1 MSKVRFPVGDQAFRL
16 HPTKE
21 GQEELD
27 RIRKRQKEKK
37 RNGEIGEIVVDMP
50 TSFNAREYDMVK
62 VEKKKTVDDPISD
75 LKGLMFRISRNIMDG
90 QYRKAL
96 KHIGQNDRVLMTW
109 FLSNPSFPDSMKD
122 EVSDLQRL
130 ILRVA
135 KSYYEYCDPSQKL
148 EFLSDHDYD
157 GLLAAY
163 LKNKSNVEPSA
174 IVPKGKKETTKVPI
188 TYQTLHNNMD
198 KSYRIYEAD
207 EIPTGVKEQDTIEKF
222 LMRVYASIGC
232 SSEHKIKVEISP
244 KIDGVS
250 INGTL
255 VNGVLKKVQ
264 TRGDSSES
272 VAIPGLEG
280 LKLQKGIVSN
290 FGIQF
295 EAFVTDKDR
304 VDLSEY
310 LGMPEPY
317 VSCRHAAAGVISRL
331 SSQED
336 PELLK
341 YLKLYPIMAEGLM
354 DDSDYMR
361 TIKFIQQFGVV
372 PKDMIPRCVVEGTM
386 KQLLNK
392 IYSEFQSYTVKRSN
406 LSYAIDG
413 MVLTIVDTDYQKAIG
428 REGRTNK
435 YQIALKFNPTSADAT
450 VSDIWLDTG
459 LKGYRTIQVNLNK
472 PVFLDGV
479 RYDHVPVL
487 SVDEFNKLGL
497 CKDSVVQINRVG
509 DVIPSIAVKEHGK
522 NSKLNL
528 PNVCPTCGKELSIKA
543 KKLYCSNP
551 ECEDNIAGRVLGFI
565 TALDM
570 NSYGRSFVYTL
581 HDTYGVRSISDLFT
595 FDENVPG
602 VKAGKKM
609 LEFKKLL
616 KKAVESH
623 NDIKIVSALGIPG
636 IGTAKAK
643 KLLEQYPI
651 AKLNSLN
658 KLSIAEEEKL
668 QKLVRDIVGP
678 ETEQYAMDMLI
689 SDMFAKD
696 VETLLP
702 YVRKITKNFN
712 SSVRVGHTGL
722 TLSKEFRDFCEKRG
736 FEIVDGKNFTVLI
749 AQNHDVQ
756 TGKAA
761 TARKRKVPIM
771 TETEFMNNRK

>member
-1 MSKVRFPVGDQAFRL
+1 MSKIRFPVGDQAFRL

-27 RIRKRQKEKK
+27 RIRKRKEEKK
-37 RNGEIGEIVVDMP
+37 RNAELGEIVVDMP
-50 TSFNAREYDMVK
+50 VVFNVREHDMVK
-62 VEKKKTVDDPISD
+62 VQDPKLPTDPIND
-75 LKGLMFRISRNIMDG
+75 LKGLMYRISRSIMDG

-96 KHIGQNDRVLMTW
+96 KHIGNSDRVLMTW
-109 FLSNPSFPDSMKD
+109 FLSNPSFPDSMKE
-122 EVSDLQRL
+122 EVADLQRL

-163 LKNKSNVEPSA
+163 LKNKNNVEPSA
-174 IVPKGKKETTKVPI
+174 IIPKGKKEMTKVPI

-222 LMRVYASIGC
+222 LMRAYASIGC

-264 TRGDSSES
+264 TRGDTNES

-280 LKLQKGIVSN
+280 LRLQKNIPVN

-304 VDLSEY
+304 IDLSEY

-317 VSCRHAAAGVISRL
+317 VSCRHAAAGIISRL

-341 YLKLYPIMAEGLM
+341 YLKLYPIMTEGS
-354 DDSDYMR
+354 DDSDYTRMIR
-361 TIKFIQQFGVV
+361 FIQQFGVV

-392 IYSEFQSYTVKRSN
+392 IYSEFQSYSVKRSN

-459 LKGYRTIQVNLNK
+459 LKGYRTIQVNLNQ

-487 SVDEFNKLGL
+487 SVDEFEKLEL

-509 DVIPSIAVKEHGK
+509 DVIPSITVKDHGTK
-522 NSKLNL
+522 KKLKV

-551 ECEDNIAGRVLGFI
+551 NCEDNIAGRVLGFI

-570 NSYGRSFVYTL
+570 TSYGRSFVYTL

-595 FDENVPG
+595 FNEDVPG
-602 VKAGKKM
+602 VKAGKKLM
-609 LEFKKLL
+609 EFKRLL

-623 NDIKIVSALGIPG
+623 NDIKIISALGIPG

-651 AKLNSLN
+651 TKLNQLN
-658 KLSIAEEEKL
+658 KLPIAEEERL
-668 QKLVRDIVGP
+668 QKLVLSIVGP

-702 YVRKITKNFN
+702 YVKKITKNFN
-712 SSVRVGHTGL
+712 SAVRVGHTGL
-722 TLSKEFRDFCEKRG
+722 TLSKEFRAFCEKKG

-761 TARKRKVPIM
+761 AARKRKVPIM
-771 TETEFMNNRK
+771 TESEFMTNRK